1 MKLMNKHA
9 YHYINGCKISNKNR
23 NNKIKTKLFPIHET
37 FLYLCSAVA
46 PDTAFGKIN
55 YIE

>member
-46 PDTAFGKIN
+46 PDSAFGKIN